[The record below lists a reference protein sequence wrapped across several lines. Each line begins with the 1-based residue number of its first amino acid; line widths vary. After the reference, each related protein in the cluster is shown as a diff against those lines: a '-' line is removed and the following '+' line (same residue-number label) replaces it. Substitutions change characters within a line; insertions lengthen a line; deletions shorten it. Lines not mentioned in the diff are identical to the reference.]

1 MTKREGFP
9 PERRIRRR
17 PDYLAIQGK
26 GRRWVTPH
34 FLIFVL
40 LRSPPPEEGPALVS
54 RARFGITVSRKVG
67 SAVTRNR
74 IKRWVRECCR
84 REASGVAPHWDI
96 VVVAK
101 PAAAEV
107 SHDVASSELSA
118 IWRRLAA
125 PDLASSSS
133 PAPTRPRGAR

>member
-9 PERRIRRR
+9 PERRVRRR

-34 FLIFVL
+34 FLVFVL
-40 LRSPPPEEGPALVS
+40 RRGQAEAAASRVVS

-84 REASGVAPHWDI
+84 RETNGVTACWDV

-101 PAAAEV
+101 PGAADV
-107 SHDVASSELSA
+107 SLAVTSSELGA
-118 IWRRLAA
+118 IWKRLASTEA
-125 PDLASSSS
+125 AVPSSSS
-133 PAPTRPRGAR
+133 ETRPRGAR

>member
-1 MTKREGFP
+1 MTKREGLP

-17 PDYLAIQGK
+17 PDYLAIQGQ

-40 LRSPPPEEGPALVS
+40 RRSPPQDAASRVVS

-84 REASGVAPHWDI
+84 RETKSVAACWDV

-101 PAAAEV
+101 PGAANV
-107 SHDVASSELSA
+107 SLAVASSELGA
-118 IWRRLAA
+118 IWKRLGSTEATG
-125 PDLASSSS
+125 PSS
-133 PAPTRPRGAR
+133 PETRPRGSR